1 MSERNGDRARF
12 QKDRK
17 RRLLRREGVQ
27 KLTKALHAKAPEH
40 QVVAPE
46 TAAVDRDAARDGGGR
61 VNDTGVTL

>member
-1 MSERNGDRARF
+1 MSERNGDLARF

-27 KLTKALHAKAPEH
+27 KLAKVLHAKTPEH

-46 TAAVDRDAARDGGGR
+46 TAAVDRDAARDGAGR
-61 VNDTGVTL
+61 VNETDVTL

>member
-27 KLTKALHAKAPEH
+27 KLAKALHAKTPEH
-40 QVVAPE
+40 EVMAPQR
-46 TAAVDRDAARDGGGR
+46 AAVDRDAARDGGRR
-61 VNDTGVTL
+61 VNETGVTL